1 MSVEGQSK
9 LLAGSS
15 DRAEEMFMPGECP
28 KQLANVESPLGFSGE
43 GFSVFSQEKK
53 KKIPCSYVGKK
64 CSGCKDVLFHPWN
77 LGSSALLGVAPPLR
91 GLLI

>member
-53 KKIPCSYVGKK
+53 KKKSLQLCWQKMLGLQ
-64 CSGCKDVLFHPWN
+64 GCVISSLEPWKQCTA
-77 LGSSALLGVAPPLR
+77 GSCTTP
-91 GLLI
+91 

>member
-53 KKIPCSYVGKK
+53 KKILAAMLAKNARVARMCYFILGTLEAVH
-64 CSGCKDVLFHPWN
+64 CWELHHP
-77 LGSSALLGVAPPLR
+77 LGVY
-91 GLLI
+91 